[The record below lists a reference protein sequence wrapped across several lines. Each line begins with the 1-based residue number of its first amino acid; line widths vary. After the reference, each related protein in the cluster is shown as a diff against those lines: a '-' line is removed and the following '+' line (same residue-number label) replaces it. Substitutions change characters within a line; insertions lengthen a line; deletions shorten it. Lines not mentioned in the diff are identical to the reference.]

1 MSYAYPERERQI
13 VADIV
18 QSPGFHKLVDTRT
31 LPWQQVLLVLGCHTV
46 FWGGAWLFLQG
57 LYPWP
62 LMLLTSAFAAYAA
75 FTPLHDAAHG
85 AASKSP
91 FFNELIGTLSA
102 QLLVPG
108 ATARLYRYLHLEH
121 HRHTGDPVLDPDE
134 VMVSAT
140 PIKRFFAMLF
150 IDITWLRWQLK
161 FLDRRSRR
169 DNIIDA
175 ITLVV
180 TVAWHVGWLLSPLAW
195 EFVLVWVLPQ
205 RLGVL
210 ITAYLFASI
219 QHPEGVVEHS
229 HPFQATRMF
238 KGGWLSHIL
247 MISQSQH
254 LMHHLFPMVP
264 YYRYN
269 GAWKLSQDYLKD
281 EGIIWDVPVGT
292 RKMPEQLPTEAS
304 NGLIDVQIV
313 RTELVAEDVLA
324 CEFAACSGA
333 DLPAFEAGAHID
345 VHITQQLVRQ
355 YSLTGLASQGNYAIA
370 VKLEADGRGGSKRL
384 HAEFAEGKRVRISK
398 PRNLF
403 ALQADDSYS
412 VLVAGGIGLTPILA
426 MANELHGSQR
436 PFELHIAAR
445 SEAALPFSSL
455 LNTGAW
461 SDQVKQYLDDVRLSA
476 ADLPRYRDGARLY
489 LCGPQGFMDAVKQMA
504 AEQGWPTEAV
514 LFEAF
519 TSDVDNSNNQPF
531 TVSLSRSGLD
541 LEVPADQSLLDVL
554 QANQVKINA
563 SCLQGFCGTC
573 RCKVQQGDIE
583 HRDQYLSDDERSA
596 GEMTACV
603 SRAAGEHLVLDL

>member
-1 MSYAYPERERQI
+1 MSYAYPEHERQV
-13 VADIV
+13 VANIV
-18 QSPGFHKLVDTRT
+18 QSPSFHQLVNIGA
-31 LPWQQVLLVLGCHTV
+31 LPWQQLLLVLGCHTV

-57 LYPWP
+57 ALPWP
-62 LMLLTSAFAAYAA
+62 VMLLTSALASYAA

-85 AASKSP
+85 SVSKNP
-91 FFNELIGTLSA
+91 WLNEILGTLSA

-108 ATARLYRYLHLEH
+108 ATARVYRYLHLEH

-134 VMVSAT
+134 IMVSAS
-140 PIKRFFAMLF
+140 PLKRFFAMLF
-150 IDITWLRWQLK
+150 IDLTWLRWQLK

-169 DNIIDA
+169 DNIIDSMTLV
-175 ITLVV
+175 ITLC
-180 TVAWHVGWLLSPLAW
+180 WHIAWLLSPWAW
-195 EFVLVWVLPQ
+195 EFVLVWVIPQ
-205 RLGVL
+205 RLGML
-210 ITAYLFASI
+210 LTAYLFASI

-238 KGGWLSHIL
+238 KGGWFSHIL

-269 GAWKLSQDYLKD
+269 AAWKLSREHLKD

-313 RTELVAEDVLA
+313 RAEMVAEDVLA
-324 CEFAACSGA
+324 CEFSACSGA
-333 DLPAFEAGAHID
+333 PLPAFEAGAHID

-355 YSLTGLASQGNYAIA
+355 YSLTGLAAKGNYSIG
-370 VKLEADGRGGSKRL
+370 VKLEPEGRGGSKRL

-412 VLVAGGIGLTPILA
+412 VLVAGGIGVTPILA
-426 MANELHGSQR
+426 MAHRLQAANR
-436 PFELHIAAR
+436 PFESHIAAR
-445 SEAALPFSSL
+445 SETALPFSDV
-455 LNTGAW
+455 LNNGAW
-461 SDQVKQYLDDVRLSA
+461 ADKVAQYLGDERLSA
-476 ADLPRYRDGARLY
+476 NNLPEYKTGGRLY
-489 LCGPQGFMDAVKQMA
+489 LCGPPGFMDAVKQMA
-504 AEQGWPTEAV
+504 ADRAWPAEAV

-519 TSDVDNSNNQPF
+519 TSDVDNSNNKPF
-531 TVSLSRSGLD
+531 SVTLKRSGLE

-554 QANQVKINA
+554 QDNQVKINA

-573 RCKVQQGDIE
+573 RCKVEQGDIE
-583 HRDQYLSDDERSA
+583 HRDQYLSDNERQA

-603 SRAAGEHLVLDL
+603 SRASGQRLVIDL